1 MKRKKRSK
9 GSEVAVAQDVRER
22 PAMLQAVIITFKD
35 GTTASFTGPAVVF
48 ENDEKVISDV
58 KFTPPKPLPSEYTW
72 GKV

>member
-1 MKRKKRSK
+1 MKKRRRSK
-9 GSEVAVAQDVRER
+9 GSEIAVVQEEPKRS
-22 PAMLQAVIITFKD
+22 PMLQAVIITFKD

-72 GKV
+72 GKL

>member
-1 MKRKKRSK
+1 
-9 GSEVAVAQDVRER
+9 
-22 PAMLQAVIITFKD
+22 MLQAVIITFKD

-72 GKV
+72 GKI